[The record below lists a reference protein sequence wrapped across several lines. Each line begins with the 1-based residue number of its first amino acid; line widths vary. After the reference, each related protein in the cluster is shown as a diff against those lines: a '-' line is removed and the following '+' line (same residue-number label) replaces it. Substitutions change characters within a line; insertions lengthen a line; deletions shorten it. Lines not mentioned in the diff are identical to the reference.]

1 MTESKIKDLITYWEQ
16 GSLEDLSSAEDIILK
31 AKRYQQ
37 GLFFVHLSIE
47 KILKAAV
54 VKETNTHAPMTH
66 NLLFLA
72 QKAKLTLSTEQ
83 LEILSEI
90 NSFNM
95 SMRYP
100 DEIEKIKKKS
110 TQEMALKILDQ
121 AKALHLWILQNFKN

>member
-72 QKAKLTLSTEQ
+72 QKAKLTLSMEQ